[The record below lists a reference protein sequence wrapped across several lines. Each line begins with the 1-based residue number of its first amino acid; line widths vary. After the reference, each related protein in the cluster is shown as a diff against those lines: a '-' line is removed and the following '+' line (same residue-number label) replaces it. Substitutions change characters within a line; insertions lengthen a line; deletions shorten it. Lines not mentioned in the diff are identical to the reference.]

1 MWVITGVTTKI
12 DTIKIMEIHN
22 KYGLVNN
29 KYFLPIESKVEY
41 FVKDARFTKWIKK
54 DVGVLMGNKQN
65 VKGDMVKGNITV
77 SYKDYKVN
85 KGISDLL
92 FNK

>member
-1 MWVITGVTTKI
+1 MPNDYAKLTFKPTVDVVVDTSMWVITGVTTKI

-54 DVGVLMGNKQN
+54 ERRIFLVKQKN
-65 VKGDMVKGNITV
+65 
-77 SYKDYKVN
+77 S
-85 KGISDLL
+85 
-92 FNK
+92 